1 MDVVEPLNLHDL
13 WTCRT
18 LDPCRNNW
26 KASRFHRRFFFSGG
40 IPSAPGGTFLDGSE
54 LVIGSCGNESSS
66 RSNDGLILRFQEGRH
81 NSESG
86 IFWSITLLVPT
97 SFHGAY
103 PPENQHGT
111 RK

>member
-1 MDVVEPLNLHDL
+1 MICGPAGL
-13 WTCRT
+13 WILAETAGKPAGSTGVFFWRG
-18 LDPCRNNW
+18 
-26 KASRFHRRFFFSGG
+26 RFPGG

-54 LVIGSCGNESSS
+54 LVIGSCGNESSL
-66 RSNDGLILRFQEGRH
+66 RSNDGLFLRFQEGRH